1 MDRAERL
8 AEIRKRWKAPRNPI
22 REYEYSEVMEACDDI
37 KKARA
42 LILSV
47 LENGTEVM
55 RIANNA
61 IEDIPFLLGEI
72 SRLESEVE
80 HWKKEYLEFYGVAER
95 LEAEN
100 AVLRRERD
108 AAVKDMQFIGQEY
121 AACSYCKF
129 NNDLEKCRE
138 RKYEDKCW
146 QWRGAESEESHA

>member
-61 IEDIPFLLGEI
+61 IEDIPFLLGEVGH
-72 SRLESEVE
+72 LEELTKHLGACADCYNE
-80 HWKKEYLEFYGVAER
+80 HHERIER

-100 AVLRRERD
+100 AALRRERD
-108 AAVKDMQFIGQEY
+108 AAVSDISEMLRY
-121 AACSYCKF
+121 PNCKF
-129 NNDLEKCRE
+129 CKAVN
-138 RKYEDKCW
+138 EDGCPDCSLA
-146 QWRGAESEESHA
+146 QWRGVESKG